1 MLSVQV
7 DEAKGIAIL
16 EPQGAL
22 SKDDFARAAKAIDPH
37 IEKSGKL
44 NGIVVRLERFPGW
57 DSFGALASHLDFVR
71 GHHRKIRRVALCTD
85 SAIGNVAPRVA
96 RHFVAAEV
104 RAFKSAELE
113 LAKAWAAG
121 EG

>member
-7 DEAKGIAIL
+7 DEAKGVAIL

-22 SKDDFARAAKAIDPH
+22 SKDDFARAAKAI
-37 IEKSGKL
+37 
-44 NGIVVRLERFPGW
+44 VVRLERFPGW
-57 DSFGALASHLDFVR
+57 DSFGALASHLKFVR
-71 GHHRKIRRVALCTD
+71 GHHRKVRRVALCT
-85 SAIGNVAPRVA
+85 
-96 RHFVAAEV
+96 
-104 RAFKSAELE
+104 E

>member
-7 DEAKGIAIL
+7 DEAKGVAIL
-16 EPQGAL
+16 EPEGAL

-37 IEKSGKL
+37 I
-44 NGIVVRLERFPGW
+44 
-57 DSFGALASHLDFVR
+57 SFGALASHLKFVR
-71 GHHRKIRRVALCTD
+71 GHHRKIRRVAPCTD
-85 SAIGNVAPRVA
+85 SAIGKVAPRVA
-96 RHFVAAEV
+96 RHFVA
-104 RAFKSAELE
+104 AELE

>member
-7 DEAKGIAIL
+7 DEAKGVAIL
-16 EPQGAL
+16 EPRAPCRRTT
-22 SKDDFARAAKAIDPH
+22 SRARPKAIDPH
-37 IEKSGKL
+37 IKKIG
-44 NGIVVRLERFPGW
+44 
-57 DSFGALASHLDFVR
+57 FVR

-113 LAKAWAAG
+113 LAMAWAAG